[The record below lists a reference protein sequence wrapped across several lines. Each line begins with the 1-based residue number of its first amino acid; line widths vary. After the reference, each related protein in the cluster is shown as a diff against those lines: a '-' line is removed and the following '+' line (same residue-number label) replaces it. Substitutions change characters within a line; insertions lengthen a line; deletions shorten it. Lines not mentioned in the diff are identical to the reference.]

1 MKMSR
6 KFITA
11 GVAGVMAL
19 GIAVSAWAAEPQI
32 TDQKIRSGGVTVNIP
47 VVKGAV
53 SGAEVDDKVNMAID
67 FNIVKKLYAYL
78 PGGSNGLSLQENYYP
93 EFDGY
98 GGAKA
103 SREFVTDIA
112 GFINR
117 QLQNQAQAAHK
128 AGSHVKQYTF
138 DGRYQVRFNSE
149 ELLSLEQTYMDY
161 LGGAHPNTYLDTI
174 NVNLKNG
181 KLLSLGDMFKAGSNY
196 LPRLNAIVAKQVADE
211 QQLKGFFDKKV
222 EVNGTENF
230 YITDNAD
237 LVIVYPPY
245 AVAPYAA
252 GTIEFIIP
260 VSQVADIF
268 NFKLE

>member
-11 GVAGVMAL
+11 GVAGFMAL
-19 GIAVSAWAAEPQI
+19 GIAVSGWAAEPEVM
-32 TDQKIRSGGVTVNIP
+32 DQKIRDGGVTVNIP
-47 VVKGAV
+47 VVKGAAGGV
-53 SGAEVDDKVNMAID
+53 DVDDRINMAID
-67 FNIVKKLYAYL
+67 FNIVKKLYSYL
-78 PGGSNGLSLQENYYP
+78 PGGGNGLSLQENYYP

-103 SREFVTDIA
+103 SREFVADIA

-117 QLQNQAQAAHK
+117 QLQNQAQAVHK

-174 NVNLKNG
+174 NVNLKTG
-181 KLLSLGDMFKAGSNY
+181 KLLNLGDMFKAGSDY
-196 LPRLNAIVAKQVADE
+196 LPRLNAIIAKQME
-211 QQLKGFFDKKV
+211 EERQLKGFFDKTV
-222 EVNGTENF
+222 ELNGTENF

-237 LVIVYPPY
+237 LVIVYLPY
-245 AVAPYAA
+245 AIAPYAA
-252 GTIEFIIP
+252 GTIEFVIP

>member
-1 MKMSR
+1 M
-6 KFITA
+6 
-11 GVAGVMAL
+11 

-53 SGAEVDDKVNMAID
+53 GGAEVDDKVNMAID

-117 QLQNQAQAAHK
+117 QLQNQRRQLIK
-128 AGSHVKQYTF
+128 PVLMS
-138 DGRYQVRFNSE
+138 NS
-149 ELLSLEQTYMDY
+149 
-161 LGGAHPNTYLDTI
+161 I
-174 NVNLKNG
+174 
-181 KLLSLGDMFKAGSNY
+181 
-196 LPRLNAIVAKQVADE
+196 RL
-211 QQLKGFFDKKV
+211 
-222 EVNGTENF
+222 T
-230 YITDNAD
+230 
-237 LVIVYPPY
+237 
-245 AVAPYAA
+245 
-252 GTIEFIIP
+252 
-260 VSQVADIF
+260 ADIKCVLTVKSYF
-268 NFKLE
+268 L

>member
-1 MKMSR
+1 MRMSR

-53 SGAEVDDKVNMAID
+53 GGAEVDDKVNMAID
-67 FNIVKKLYAYL
+67 FNTVKKLYAYL

-117 QLQNQAQAAHK
+117 QL
-128 AGSHVKQYTF
+128 
-138 DGRYQVRFNSE
+138 
-149 ELLSLEQTYMDY
+149 
-161 LGGAHPNTYLDTI
+161 
-174 NVNLKNG
+174 
-181 KLLSLGDMFKAGSNY
+181 
-196 LPRLNAIVAKQVADE
+196 
-211 QQLKGFFDKKV
+211 
-222 EVNGTENF
+222 
-230 YITDNAD
+230 
-237 LVIVYPPY
+237 
-245 AVAPYAA
+245 
-252 GTIEFIIP
+252 
-260 VSQVADIF
+260 
-268 NFKLE
+268 

>member
-53 SGAEVDDKVNMAID
+53 GGAEVDDKVNMAID

-103 SREFVTDIA
+103 
-112 GFINR
+112 
-117 QLQNQAQAAHK
+117 QNQAQAAHK

>member
-1 MKMSR
+1 
-6 KFITA
+6 
-11 GVAGVMAL
+11 
-19 GIAVSAWAAEPQI
+19 
-32 TDQKIRSGGVTVNIP
+32 
-47 VVKGAV
+47 
-53 SGAEVDDKVNMAID
+53 
-67 FNIVKKLYAYL
+67 
-78 PGGSNGLSLQENYYP
+78 
-93 EFDGY
+93 
-98 GGAKA
+98 
-103 SREFVTDIA
+103 
-112 GFINR
+112 
-117 QLQNQAQAAHK
+117 
-128 AGSHVKQYTF
+128 
-138 DGRYQVRFNSE
+138 
-149 ELLSLEQTYMDY
+149 MDY

-211 QQLKGFFDKKV
+211 QQLKV